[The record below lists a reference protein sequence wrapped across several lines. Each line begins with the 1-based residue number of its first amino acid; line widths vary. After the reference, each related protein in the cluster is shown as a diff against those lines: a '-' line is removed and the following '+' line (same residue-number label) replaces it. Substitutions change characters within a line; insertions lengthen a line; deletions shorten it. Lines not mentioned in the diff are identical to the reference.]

1 MKKIRLKRMVW
12 IVMCMLLTAFL
23 GACGSKPDHKLGDP
37 GTTKTPGTEKE
48 QETEAGTETETGT
61 ETAEAVEWSDFC
73 GEWILAGYEYGDTIE
88 DTEPSDRNTY

>member
-1 MKKIRLKRMVW
+1 MVW

-73 GEWILAGYEYGDTIE
+73 GEWILAGYE
-88 DTEPSDRNTY
+88 